1 MTRKEL
7 KNIKNA
13 WAKSMGYDSYT
24 EVVDKLEMDPGATD
38 SLLLFSLNNSHKY
51 VK

>member
-1 MTRKEL
+1 MTKKEF
-7 KNIKNA
+7 KNIKDA
-13 WAKSMGYDSYT
+13 WAKSMGYDSYI
-24 EVVDKLEMDPGATD
+24 EAVDKLDPGAST